1 MTFLRF
7 ICSESSNYRV
17 QGAGAS
23 RHKTTCK
30 QMAQAPFVYILFS
43 RLQNIGFV
51 QKGGRCPVR
60 APRSR
65 RSARSHLLIRFAPLP
80 APVGSAGERVG
91 GRVRAACCRLVRSFR
106 CSFLR
111 GITHPPPALKGGGA
125 GAQYGAA
132 KPREDAR
139 LRKQKPHPFCALG
152 AVVILCAPR
161 PRKQPARTIPG
172 GVWV

>member
-1 MTFLRF
+1 MSIKAPHGCSPCFSGKKLYKICILYNLTFLRF

-30 QMAQAPFVYILFS
+30 QMASAPFVYILFS

-65 RSARSHLLIRFAPLP
+65 RSARSVSIPSFAPP
-80 APVGSAGERVG
+80 PRSRRECGGTGRGSASESYVFG
-91 GRVRAACCRLVRSFR
+91 SFAPFVVVSCVVSPTPR
-106 CSFLR
+106 
-111 GITHPPPALKGGGA
+111 PPSRA
-125 GAQYGAA
+125 GAQAPNGGGKAA
-132 KPREDAR
+132 RGRA
-139 LRKQKPHPFCALG
+139 AL
-152 AVVILCAPR
+152 
-161 PRKQPARTIPG
+161 
-172 GVWV
+172 